1 MRPSSSNSPD
11 AVVEYL
17 TRRSA
22 MEMPL
27 IARAIGAAARAG
39 GMAEVAR
46 EAGLSQENLYRSLN
60 SLTGRLGLYLT
71 QSCASSA
78 PSD

>member
-11 AVVEYL
+11 AVEEYL

-27 IARAIGAAARAG
+27 IARNGARAG

-46 EAGLSQENLYRSLN
+46 EAGLSRENLYRLLN